1 MQATLR
7 LYDECSEEY
16 PSILANQY
24 GTWAEMAVC
33 INEPELAMTKMQRS
47 FEIREAVHQKTLV
60 ADSHIA
66 AAYSNTAK
74 VMLMNGM
81 LSQAES
87 HIRRSMDL
95 RRQMSN
101 FSRLQLHNPLVY
113 LSWID
118 WQRGDLTAAVA
129 KLLEALR
136 DREVEY
142 GINDGKNMR

>member
-1 MQATLR
+1 
-7 LYDECSEEY
+7 
-16 PSILANQY
+16 
-24 GTWAEMAVC
+24 MAVC
-33 INEPELAMTKMQRS
+33 VNEPELAMTKMQRS
-47 FEIREAVHQKTLV
+47 FEIREAVYQKTQV

-87 HIRRSMDL
+87 YIRRSMDL
-95 RRQMSN
+95 RQQMSN

-118 WQRGDLTAAVA
+118 WKRENYTAAAA

-136 DREVEY
+136 DREVEF
-142 GINDGKNMR
+142 GINDRKNMR